1 MASEHM
7 SDTSQSTPPAGAK
20 RSPSK
25 NKVLYLALAAGVLG
39 GIGGGGYWWSLRAA
53 PADGSH
59 TPPAEASHTEVPAHE
74 RGMVTFE
81 PFVVNLADAD
91 ASRFLRVTV
100 RLVVDS
106 PERAKEIEE
115 SAVVLMAA
123 RAAILELLTTQTS
136 AALVTPAGK
145 ASLRASI
152 AERVGHGGEVKVHDV
167 LFSDFV
173 VQF

>member
-1 MASEHM
+1 M
-7 SDTSQSTPPAGAK
+7 SDTPQSTSPADAK
-20 RSPSK
+20 RSP
-25 NKVLYLALAAGVLG
+25 NKKILYLALAAGVIG

-53 PADGSH
+53 PAEESH
-59 TPPAEASHTEVPAHE
+59 TPPAEAAEVPAHK
-74 RGMVTFE
+74 RGLITFE
-81 PFVVNLADAD
+81 PFVVNLADAGT
-91 ASRFLRVTV
+91 SRFLRVTV

-136 AALVTPAGK
+136 EALVTPAGK
-145 ASLRASI
+145 AALRAAI
-152 AERVGHGGEVKVHDV
+152 AERVGHDGEVKVHDV

>member
-1 MASEHM
+1 MSE
-7 SDTSQSTPPAGAK
+7 TSPAAPSAGAR
-20 RSPSK
+20 RSP
-25 NKVLYLALAAGVLG
+25 NKKILYVALAAGVLG

-53 PADGSH
+53 PADGGH
-59 TPPAEASHTEVPAHE
+59 TPTAESSEAKVPAHE
-74 RGMVTFE
+74 RGMITFE

-106 PERAKEIEE
+106 PERAKEIEK

-136 AALVTPAGK
+136 TTLVTPAGK
-145 ASLRASI
+145 AALRASI